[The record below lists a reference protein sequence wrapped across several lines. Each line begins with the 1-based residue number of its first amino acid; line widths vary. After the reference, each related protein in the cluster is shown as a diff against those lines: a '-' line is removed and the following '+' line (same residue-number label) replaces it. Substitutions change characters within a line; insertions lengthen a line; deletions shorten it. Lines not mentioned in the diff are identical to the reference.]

1 MMNEKQI
8 LERLESEIRPGKA
21 APRGLVGELT
31 PVKPGLST
39 GAVLTVF
46 AAVLTGITVGG
57 GLTMGPPRGLLAMTV
72 AQVMIV
78 GALGV
83 TMMGILGLAAAQGL
97 RPGSKV
103 RVNVRWANVLPLVGF
118 LAMAA
123 MIFPWRWMPENFI
136 ADGWGCLREGLYVAL
151 ASSGGVIWLVR
162 RGYVTN
168 WAGLAGTLGAF
179 CGLTGAAL
187 LHVMCPDQEAT
198 HLIVWHGG
206 ILAGGTLGGLLAG
219 YLVLRGK

>member
-1 MMNEKQI
+1 MMDEKRI
-8 LERLESEIRPGKA
+8 GDRLESEIRPGKS
-21 APRGLVGELT
+21 APMGLVGELT

-46 AAVLTGITVGG
+46 AAVLCGITVGG
-57 GLTMGPPRGLLAMTV
+57 GLALGSRGMLAMTV
-72 AQVMIV
+72 AQVMIM

-83 TMMGILGLAAAQGL
+83 TMMALLGLAAAQGL

-103 RVNVRWANVLPLVGF
+103 WVNVRWAKVLPLVGF
-118 LAMAA
+118 LMMAA
-123 MIFPWRWMPENFI
+123 MIFPWQWTPENFV
-136 ADGWGCLREGLYVAL
+136 ANGWGCLREGLYVAL
-151 ASSGGVIWLVR
+151 ASSVGVIWLVR
-162 RGYVTN
+162 RGYVMH

-219 YLVLRGK
+219 YLLLRGK

>member
-1 MMNEKQI
+1 MMDEKRI
-8 LERLESEIRPGKA
+8 GDRLEREIWPGKS
-21 APRGLVGELT
+21 APMGLVGELT

-57 GLTMGPPRGLLAMTV
+57 GLTLGSRGMLAMTV
-72 AQVMIV
+72 AQVMIM

-103 RVNVRWANVLPLVGF
+103 WVNARWASVLPLMGF
-118 LAMAA
+118 LMMAA
-123 MIFPWRWMPENFI
+123 MIFPWQWMPENFI
-136 ADGWGCLREGLYVAL
+136 ANGWGCLREGMYVAL
-151 ASSGGVIWLVR
+151 ASSVGVIWLVR

-219 YLVLRGK
+219 YLLLRGK

>member
-1 MMNEKQI
+1 MMDEKQM
-8 LERLESEIRPGKA
+8 LERLEREIRPGKA
-21 APRGLVGELT
+21 APMGLVGKLT

-39 GAVLTVF
+39 GAVLMVF
-46 AAVLTGITVGG
+46 AAVLCGITAGG
-57 GLTMGPPRGLLAMTV
+57 GLALGSRGMLAMTV
-72 AQVMIV
+72 AQVMIM

-118 LAMAA
+118 LAVAA
-123 MIFPWRWMPENFI
+123 MIFPWRWMPENFVSS
-136 ADGWGCLREGLYVAL
+136 GWGCLREGLYVAV
-151 ASSGGVIWLVR
+151 ASSVGVIWLVR

-198 HLIVWHGG
+198 HLLVWHGG

-219 YLVLRGK
+219 YLVLRGR